1 VLVDSRTRVAA
12 YGGVF
17 ACTPNQEEVER
28 VLGRPLP
35 DETAVLA
42 AGPELLE
49 ATGNRAALVTRGAL
63 GMVLFRRGEDPL
75 AIPAHGSDEV
85 ADVTGAG
92 DTVIATFALAV
103 AAGAPLPDA
112 ARLANVAAGLVVMKA
127 GTATVSPEELRRALA
142 EVPA

>member
-1 VLVDSRTRVAA
+1 
-12 YGGVF
+12 
-17 ACTPNQEEVER
+17 
-28 VLGRPLP
+28 
-35 DETAVLA
+35 VLA
-42 AGPELLE
+42 AGPALLE

-63 GMVLFRRGEDPL
+63 GMVLFRSGEPPV

-127 GTATVSPEELRRALA
+127 GTATVTPDELRRGLTDT
-142 EVPA
+142 PA

>member
-1 VLVDSRTRVAA
+1 VADFRGVL
-12 YGGVF
+12 

-28 VLGRPLP
+28 MLDRPLP
-35 DETAVLA
+35 DEAAVLS
-42 AGPELLE
+42 AGTALLE
-49 ATGNRAALVTRGAL
+49 KTGNRAALVTRGAL
-63 GMVLFRRGEDPL
+63 GMVLFRSGESPIS
-75 AIPAHGSDEV
+75 IPAHGSDEV

-92 DTVIATFALAV
+92 DTVIAVFALAV

-127 GTATVSPEELRRALA
+127 GTATVTPDELRGALA